1 METRVLNM
9 EKSSLN
15 PMTRVLSLG
24 KCQMAKDLETAIP
37 YTRLHYKDG
46 INSRHQEAKH
56 ASF

>member
-15 PMTRVLSLG
+15 PMARVLSLG
-24 KCQMAKDLETAIP
+24 KCQMVKDLETAIP
-37 YTRLHYKDG
+37 YTRLHDKDE
-46 INSRHQEAKH
+46 INSRHQQAKH